1 MVLPLLPL
9 VCGFRGLN
17 GMKALK
23 GTSPSRNLL
32 YSQAEGPEGAGKC
45 RLVVSGPCSG
55 AVLLGTAAAGE
66 PRPWDVLGST
76 AGLGTGRIYQ
86 EGGRREGDALPRNV
100 TALNPHPPFIQRFV
114 RSGFVLECG
123 KHPEL
128 KDGENCQ
135 NLSFLPRIPWH
146 SEWPPVV

>member
-32 YSQAEGPEGAGKC
+32 YPQAEGPEGAGKC

-76 AGLGTGRIYQ
+76 AGLGQGGFTRRE
-86 EGGRREGDALPRNV
+86 EGGREM
-100 TALNPHPPFIQRFV
+100 
-114 RSGFVLECG
+114 
-123 KHPEL
+123 
-128 KDGENCQ
+128 
-135 NLSFLPRIPWH
+135 LSPGM
-146 SEWPPVV
+146 